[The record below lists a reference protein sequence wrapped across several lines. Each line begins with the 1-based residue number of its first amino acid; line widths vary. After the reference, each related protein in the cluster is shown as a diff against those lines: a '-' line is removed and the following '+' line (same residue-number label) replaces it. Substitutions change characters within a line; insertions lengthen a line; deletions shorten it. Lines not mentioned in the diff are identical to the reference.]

1 VVGRLALGDGAG
13 RPTSSFCGFAE
24 CGSVPAARIRANPAR
39 KSTTRC
45 NDLKPR
51 SARTCSARAF
61 SDSRR
66 TELTPRPPISA
77 PLAMDPVRKQG
88 VARFPGF
95 PLRVPR
101 ERQGEGDGG
110 SPGPVQTGESRVKA
124 RYANSKRICVHYGRR
139 RVKSSHFPS
148 RPLSRGPLPPPIRP
162 PPPTLPDVEGRHPRS
177 NLRRSF
183 RRARVPS
190 SLLIYGGACRTG
202 FRNSDVVESARSRY
216 ASCVTRPNANGKCG
230 TSSFPIAG

>member
-1 VVGRLALGDGAG
+1 
-13 RPTSSFCGFAE
+13 
-24 CGSVPAARIRANPAR
+24 
-39 KSTTRC
+39 
-45 NDLKPR
+45 
-51 SARTCSARAF
+51 
-61 SDSRR
+61 
-66 TELTPRPPISA
+66 
-77 PLAMDPVRKQG
+77 MDPVRKQG

-230 TSSFPIAG
+230 TSSFPIAGWTAREEALPSLRIRGLPSRATSGGWCLARSGGGVGGWVGTLCAFSSRVQLTFPAEVRISCTSSGNGSLL